1 MTEQQRNEDE
11 DQTKEIELNK
21 PKSLDWKDLTSA
33 QVDERPER
41 TEEVEKGKKQGGGS
55 L

>member
-1 MTEQQRNEDE
+1 MGQQQRNEDK
-11 DQTKEIELNK
+11 DRTQEIELNK
-21 PKSLDWKDLTSA
+21 PKSLDWKDLTAA

-41 TEEVEKGKKQGGGS
+41 TKEIEEGKKQGGGA